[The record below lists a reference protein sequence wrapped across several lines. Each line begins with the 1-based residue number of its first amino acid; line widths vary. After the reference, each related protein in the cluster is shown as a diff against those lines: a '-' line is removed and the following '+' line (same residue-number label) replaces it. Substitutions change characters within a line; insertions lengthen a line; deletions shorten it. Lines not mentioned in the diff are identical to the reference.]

1 MLRALFLAHPESVG
15 ETYVEH
21 QGVAL
26 SFAGELL
33 VAGFACAVHALVPCL
48 FTCTASAAI
57 ERLHARLVVGRHSK
71 ASERSQPD
79 KLAA

>member
-33 VAGFACAVHALVPCL
+33 AAGFACTVHALIPGL
-48 FTCTASAAI
+48 FTRTASEAI
-57 ERLHARLVVGRHSK
+57 DRLHARLVVGRQNKTREHV
-71 ASERSQPD
+71 QPD
-79 KLAA
+79 TLAA

>member
-1 MLRALFLAHPESVG
+1 MLKALFLAHPESVG

-33 VAGFACAVHALVPCL
+33 AAGFACAVHAIVPGL
-48 FTCTASAAI
+48 FTRTASAAI
-57 ERLHARLVVGRHSK
+57 ERLHARLVVGRHTK
-71 ASERSQPD
+71 ARERVQPD
-79 KLAA
+79 TLAA

>member
-26 SFAGELL
+26 SFAGDLL
-33 VAGFACAVHALVPCL
+33 SAGLACGVHALVPGL
-48 FTCTASAAI
+48 FTRTASEAI
-57 ERLHARLVVGRHSK
+57 ERLHARLVVARHSK
-71 ASERSQPD
+71 TQERGQPD
-79 KLAA
+79 TLAA